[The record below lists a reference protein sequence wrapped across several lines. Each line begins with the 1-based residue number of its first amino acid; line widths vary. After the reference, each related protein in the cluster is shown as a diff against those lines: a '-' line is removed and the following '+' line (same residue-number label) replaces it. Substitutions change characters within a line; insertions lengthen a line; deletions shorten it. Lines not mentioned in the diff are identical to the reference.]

1 MTAIENFSRLQDL
14 GLAGR
19 PPELT
24 TQDAGQEEF
33 LTLMLAQL
41 ENQDPFEPMDNGDF
55 LAQLAQFTT
64 ATGIEE
70 LNESFDN
77 FANNIYSDQALQ
89 ASSLVGRDLLV
100 ATDAALVDGSGA
112 GIEGAV
118 TVEGASGTVSVDVR
132 DASGQLV
139 RSIELGQQPSGN
151 VGFRWDGFAADGTP
165 AAPGAYTFEARI
177 SRFDEVERVP
187 TLIRARAD
195 SVTLNG
201 SGQGVTVNS
210 LALGAFSLDD
220 VRQIF

>member
-1 MTAIENFSRLQDL
+1 MTTIENFSQLQDL
-14 GLAGR
+14 GLAR
-19 PPELT
+19 QPAEVS
-24 TQDAGQEEF
+24 TQSTGQDEF

-41 ENQDPFEPMDNGDF
+41 ENQDPFEPMDNGEF

-70 LNESFDN
+70 LNESFDD
-77 FANNIYSDQALQ
+77 FATSLYSDQALQ

-100 ATDAALVDGSGA
+100 ATDAALLDGTGT

-118 TVEGASGTVSVDVR
+118 TVEGASGNVTVDVL

-139 RSIELGQQPSGN
+139 RSIDLGLQPSGD
-151 VGFRWDGFAADGTP
+151 VAFRWDGFTADGAP
-165 AAPGAYTFEARI
+165 AARGGYTFEARI
-177 SRFDEVERVP
+177 SRFDDVERVP

-210 LALGAFSLDD
+210 QTLGAFSLDN